1 MGAGIIINI
10 DRIIIN
16 TDNRPVTKLY
26 KNSYIKKE
34 KPIEKQT
41 KGIHGKPEGNKN
53 MESNVREMQ
62 IKTTVK
68 YHFLLT

>member
-41 KGIHGKPEGNKN
+41 KGIHVSVGHLYIFFG
-53 MESNVREMQ
+53 EMS
-62 IKTTVK
+62 I
-68 YHFLLT
+68 